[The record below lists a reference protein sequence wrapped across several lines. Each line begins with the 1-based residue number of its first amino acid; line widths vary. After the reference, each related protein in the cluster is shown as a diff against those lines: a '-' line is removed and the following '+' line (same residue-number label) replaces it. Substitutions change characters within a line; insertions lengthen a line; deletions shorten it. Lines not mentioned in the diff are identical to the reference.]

1 MHFPT
6 SYTCSR
12 AGIHVQVCQLGTCV
26 PHLHALLPL
35 IKTAHLG
42 TGPRVLMLYF
52 FPTTLTNKALTKLL
66 KVEEASDVL
75 GFALSFELISS

>member
-1 MHFPT
+1 
-6 SYTCSR
+6 
-12 AGIHVQVCQLGTCV
+12 
-26 PHLHALLPL
+26 
-35 IKTAHLG
+35 
-42 TGPRVLMLYF
+42 MLYF